1 MSAKF
6 DVFRIKD
13 ITNHSKM
20 ESSSCLQYIS
30 VKRSTITVPALDG
43 EEVLLVGQDAGQD
56 TYRALIC

>member
-13 ITNHSKM
+13 ITNHSKTAF
-20 ESSSCLQYIS
+20 SSRCIS